1 MLKTCNS
8 LSIAG
13 FIFSTIFAAEYQIK
27 GNVYRFCSRFQTTN
41 FDGRVDGRGF
51 MRYDELYSLC
61 QLLKIDRNDG
71 WTWTIAELQVNEMF
85 DYNKNRK

>member
-1 MLKTCNS
+1 MKIQITANAQNLQFTIDS
-8 LSIAG
+8 WIYIYSI
-13 FIFSTIFAAEYQIK
+13 FTAEYQIK

-51 MRYDELYSLC
+51 MRYDVLYSLC

-71 WTWTIAELQVNEMF
+71 
-85 DYNKNRK
+85 